1 MTWRLSGLVVPW
13 IHSSP
18 QPAEQQFQYEPK
30 PRMEHPRSFS
40 LKGKVKPSTILLRP
54 NTPSSSYLLVKGTSP
69 GVTCPKIYELTPPHG
84 TPLTPRPQEL
94 TPCANHHGTPA
105 LTDRFLDWF
114 VIFLRDLIHL
124 HQFMNSLTSPQMSRN
139 AWHTYKLFSIN
150 PSSQM

>member
-1 MTWRLSGLVVPW
+1 
-13 IHSSP
+13 
-18 QPAEQQFQYEPK
+18 
-30 PRMEHPRSFS
+30 MEFANWGVR
-40 LKGKVKPSTILLRP
+40 
-54 NTPSSSYLLVKGTSP
+54 

-105 LTDRFLDWF
+105 LTDRFLDWL
-114 VIFLRDLIHL
+114 VIFLRDLL
-124 HQFMNSLTSPQMSRN
+124 HFTSVREFFDLTPNVKN